1 MKRRAPG
8 HSSWSTPRRENDIP
22 EFLSGLVGDAT
33 CGAPL
38 CAVIRNSDTRS
49 SDYNQLKDIPRPGHA
64 DFTAQ
69 LKYKG
74 AQDTAGGGHFSGR
87 LTAPLCVAG
96 GICLQ
101 FLNKLGVEIG
111 AHIASVGSV
120 RDALF
125 DPVYVDDEL
134 LRAVK
139 DADFP
144 TVDSFQGE
152 LMVKAIEEARLDGDS
167 LAVIVECAASACR
180 RFGRPMFDGME
191 NRIASAVFGIPSVKG
206 IEFGAGFGAA
216 ALRGSENNDGYC
228 SILPASGRIVHTPS
242 KQDKQ
247 PRRYLG
253 GITSGM
259 PVFPGGD
266 QTTPSISSRN
276 RA

>member
-1 MKRRAPG
+1 MAFLG
-8 HSSWSTPRRENDIP
+8 QAHS
-22 EFLSGLVGDAT
+22 
-33 CGAPL
+33 
-38 CAVIRNSDTRS
+38 
-49 SDYNQLKDIPRPGHA
+49 
-64 DFTAQ
+64 
-69 LKYKG
+69 
-74 AQDTAGGGHFSGR
+74 
-87 LTAPLCVAG
+87 PLCVAG

-167 LAVIVECAASACR
+167 LGGIVECAAV
-180 RFGRPMFDGME
+180 GLPGGLGDPMFDGME
-191 NRIASAVFGIPSVKG
+191 TVSLQPSSVFRQN

-216 ALRGSENNDGYC
+216 ALRGSENNDATV

-242 KQDKQ
+242 KQRQTTAAVFLD
-247 PRRYLG
+247 
-253 GITSGM
+253 ITS
-259 PVFPGGD
+259 VCRLF
-266 QTTPSISSRN
+266 QWRSNLRRRFQSRN
-276 RA
+276 RR